1 MNYSFIFSITLNF
14 FFHLSLYSQSI
25 EDFYDSS
32 LKPFY
37 HGVASGDPTETG
49 VVIWTRVTPD
59 DPGPISVDYLVSL
72 ESNMSEIFTRGTFR
86 TGKERDYTVK
96 IELKK
101 LKANTTYYYQFQ
113 ANGKKSIVGRTK
125 TAPANSSGQVKFAVV
140 SCSHFEWGYFSG
152 YKRIAERKDLTA
164 VIHLGDYIYE
174 YPDDYQYSSPSL
186 RDERVVFPK
195 HETVTLEDYRLRY
208 STYRLDP
215 NLREAHRLHPFI
227 NVWDDHELA
236 NDAWT
241 DGAQNHQPENEGLWK
256 KRKQSARK
264 AYFEWIPIRESKAS
278 KSIYRHL
285 SFGKLVDLFM
295 IDTRIEGRNK
305 QCDNITSPEL
315 VANERT
321 LLGDTQKAWLKNKL
335 NQSQATW
342 KLIGNQ
348 VMFSEFNVWWAV
360 DPKNPKFDTPTKLES
375 VFLDI
380 WDGYPSERLE
390 LINFISKK
398 NIQNVVFLT
407 GDFHSSF
414 ASEIVS
420 FEPKEF
426 PQLGRVMQPIHDYDR
441 DNGAGAVAVE
451 FVTPSLSAA
460 NFDENISPEKASA
473 LEFQFNKPIK
483 KAGGIVA
490 NPHMKFVDLDRHG
503 YFVVTLDSQ
512 KAEVD
517 YFFLDD
523 VTKKFSRE
531 ELGKRL
537 RVKNGKSFIQVIR

>member
-1 MNYSFIFSITLNF
+1 MNHSIIFSITLNF

-49 VVIWTRVTPD
+49 VVIWTRITPD
-59 DPGPISVDYLVSL
+59 DPRPISVDYLVSL

-264 AYFEWIPIRESKAS
+264 AYFEWIPIREPKAS

-360 DPKNPKFDTPTKLES
+360 DPKNPKFDTPAKLES

-390 LINFISKK
+390 LIHFISKK

-426 PQLGRVMQPIHDYDR
+426 PQLGTVMQPIHDYDP